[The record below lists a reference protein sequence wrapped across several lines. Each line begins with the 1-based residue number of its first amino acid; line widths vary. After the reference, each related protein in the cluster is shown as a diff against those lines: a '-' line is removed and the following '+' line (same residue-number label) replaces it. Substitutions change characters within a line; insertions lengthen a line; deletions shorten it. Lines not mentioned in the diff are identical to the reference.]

1 MIEGA
6 SQNSKSKKKES
17 GEKSSFEKENK
28 FRNTASDRK
37 HDEEESEE
45 DLGLA
50 F

>member
-1 MIEGA
+1 MNDSA
-6 SQNSKSKKKES
+6 SQNSKSRKKDS
-17 GEKSSFEKENK
+17 GKKSSFAKEKK

>member
-1 MIEGA
+1 MNDGA

-17 GEKSSFEKENK
+17 GKKSSFAKEKK
-28 FRNTASDRK
+28 FRNTASDSK
-37 HDEEESEE
+37 YDEESEE

>member
-1 MIEGA
+1 MNDGA

-17 GEKSSFEKENK
+17 GKKSSFAKEKK
-28 FRNTASDRK
+28 FRSTASDRN
-37 HDEEESEE
+37 HDEEGSEE